1 MAEIK
6 IKMDKT
12 AIILCA
18 IVGSLGLL
26 GAILGFAAEG
36 ANTTWINLQS
46 PTPALGICGLVFLL
60 MAQITISAVS
70 GCCGCC
76 KSRSIPSET
85 KHVVGIVCAVGSWI
99 AAVAGC
105 VMLEQ
110 AAAANFLGYY
120 AVGGIYAG
128 GGVLALIATA
138 LGIASYIL
146 MRAPPADTAP
156 AAAANKTAGEQPVA
170 AGVAMGQPQFPPNMQ
185 SPHQGRGQV

>member
-12 AIILCA
+12 AIILSA

-36 ANTTWINLQS
+36 ANTTN

-60 MAQITISAVS
+60 MAQITIAAVS

-76 KSRSIPSET
+76 KSRAIPSET
-85 KHVVGIVCAVGSWI
+85 KRVVGIVCAVGSWI
-99 AAVAGC
+99 ATVAGC

-110 AAAANFLGYY
+110 AAAANFIGYY

-128 GGVLALIATA
+128 GGVLALVATA

-146 MRAPPADTAP
+146 LRGPPADAAP
-156 AAAANKTAGEQPVA
+156 AAAANKTAGEQPA
-170 AGVAMGQPQFPPNMQ
+170 APAGIAMGQPQFPSNMQ
-185 SPHQGRGQV
+185 SPPQDRGQV

>member
-12 AIILCA
+12 AIILSA

-26 GAILGFAAEG
+26 SAILGFAAEG
-36 ANTTWINLQS
+36 ANTTN

-60 MAQITISAVS
+60 MAQITIAAVS

-76 KSRSIPSET
+76 KSRAIPSET
-85 KHVVGIVCAVGSWI
+85 KRVVGIVCAVGSWI
-99 AAVAGC
+99 TAVAGC

-110 AAAANFLGYY
+110 AAAANFIGYY

-128 GGVLALIATA
+128 GGVLALVATA

-146 MRAPPADTAP
+146 LRGPPADAAP
-156 AAAANKTAGEQPVA
+156 AATASKTEGEQPA
-170 AGVAMGQPQFPPNMQ
+170 PAGIAMGQPQFPPNMQ
-185 SPHQGRGQV
+185 SPPQGPGHV

>member
-12 AIILCA
+12 AIILSA

-36 ANTTWINLQS
+36 ANTTN

-60 MAQITISAVS
+60 MAQITIAAVS

-76 KSRSIPSET
+76 KSRAIPSET
-85 KHVVGIVCAVGSWI
+85 KRVVGIVCAVGSWI
-99 AAVAGC
+99 TAVAGC

-110 AAAANFLGYY
+110 AAAANFIGYY

-128 GGVLALIATA
+128 GGVLALVATA

-146 MRAPPADTAP
+146 LRGPPADAAP
-156 AAAANKTAGEQPVA
+156 AATASKTAGEQPA
-170 AGVAMGQPQFPPNMQ
+170 PAGIAMGQPQFPPNMQ
-185 SPHQGRGQV
+185 SPPQGPGHV